1 MHRVD
6 LTRRAETA
14 LTAMPGDVHEETLAL
29 IHDIAADRAADHGS
43 TAATDAVLRG
53 RVWVVYVALGGLLV
67 VLDAG
72 RVG

>member
-14 LTAMPGDVHEETLAL
+14 LTAMPDDVHEEILAL
-29 IHDIAADRAADHGS
+29 IDDVAADRAAGHGS
-43 TAATDAVLRG
+43 TTGADAVFRE

-72 RVG
+72 RIG